1 MLIRKMKYI
10 ILVGLIMIN
19 GSVYGMDNIYIS
31 GYARN
36 YTGMLLEG
44 DRDFSIIQNTLDLN
58 FEKKSMKGGLLV
70 NPYLYHTF
78 DSNLEIGLREAYLDL
93 FFDNFDLRIGKQQ
106 IIQGKAEGAFITDV
120 VSPKDLQEFL
130 LPDFDEIRMGVTA
143 FKINAY
149 HGNSTYEAVW
159 VPVFTPTRMPD
170 ATSIWNPGMDYP
182 VQPVF
187 DYSTSDVP
195 ARLENSEAFI
205 RYSTLTSRFDLEL
218 VGGYMFYDDPVMHMT
233 KEFNP
238 VTQQLTGLTVR
249 PEYHR
254 VTLGGGSVSLPVGS
268 IILRGESG
276 FYSGRYFQIES
287 PAYPDATVKK
297 NFLHSMAGLDFNVR
311 GIIFS
316 SQIIQEYILDYESGI
331 LNDEFDHTLTFLAKK
346 DFLQEKLWL
355 ELFIYTGLN
364 EGDALIRPKISYSFT
379 DGFDILLGSN
389 IFAGDAGRFGRFDDN
404 DMIYAKIKYYF

>member
-1 MLIRKMKYI
+1 MLFRTIKYI
-10 ILVGLIMIN
+10 MLLGLLVLMGTA
-19 GSVYGMDNIYIS
+19 YGMDNIYIS

-36 YTGMLLEG
+36 YTGMLTG
-44 DRDFSIIQNTLDLN
+44 GNRDFSIIQNTLDLN
-58 FEKKSMKGGLLV
+58 FEKRSMKGGLLV

-78 DSNLEIGLREAYLDL
+78 DQDLEIGLREAYLDL

-106 IIQGKAEGAFITDV
+106 IIQGKAEGAFITDI
-120 VSPKDLQEFL
+120 VSPKDLREFL

-170 ATSIWNPGMDYP
+170 ASSIWNPGMDYP

-195 ARLENSEAFI
+195 ARLENSEVFL
-205 RYSTLTSRFDLEL
+205 RYSAMTSRFDLEL

-233 KEFNP
+233 KQFNP
-238 VTQQLTGLTVR
+238 ATQQLTGLTVR

-254 VTLGGGSVSLPVGS
+254 VTMGGGSVSLPVGPLV
-268 IILRGESG
+268 LRGESG

-287 PAYPDATVKK
+287 PAYPDATVEK
-297 NFLHSMAGLDFNVR
+297 NFLHSMAGLDFNAW
-311 GIIFS
+311 GITFS
-316 SQIIQEYILDYESGI
+316 SQIIQEYIMDYETGMQ
-331 LNDEFDHTLTFLAKK
+331 NDEFEHTVTFLAKK
-346 DFLQEKLWL
+346 DFLREKLWL
-355 ELFIYTGLN
+355 ELFTYTGLN

-389 IFAGDAGRFGRFDDN
+389 IFVGDGGRFGRFDDN
-404 DMIYAKIKYYF
+404 DMIYTKIIYYF